1 MTNVVDQPK
10 ITQQEFLNYLKSVGT
25 TVTKN
30 TFGDALRC
38 NGLPC
43 WRRNAEYDPKH
54 IIPTVKHGGES
65 IMVWVCFS
73 TKGTKQVHCIKG
85 QIHEA
90 MYHKTLDKNRLPST
104 RTVFRHDNDPK
115 KTTKP
120 TRKWLKRSRLR
131 SWSGLASLQTTV
143 L

>member
-10 ITQQEFLNYLKSVGT
+10 ITQQEILNYLKSVGT

-54 IIPTVKHGGES
+54 IIPTVNHVSGS

-85 QIHEA
+85 QIDEA

-104 RTVFRHDNDPK
+104 RTFKLGQRSFGM
-115 KTTKP
+115 TMTQ
-120 TRKWLKRSRLR
+120 KRPPSQQE
-131 SWSGLASLQTTV
+131 SG
-143 L
+143 